1 MYFEGLSPR
10 PAGNSVEYSCVKVS
24 FSSKGPHESDL
35 LTRMGSTLNEPW
47 TLLANEKE
55 GPMRACR
62 FFTWAGA
69 GGCRDDHRA
78 HKYVIMFCGND
89 TLSMCVKG
97 DRTTE
102 I

>member
-47 TLLANEKE
+47 
-55 GPMRACR
+55 M
-62 FFTWAGA
+62 
-69 GGCRDDHRA
+69 DS
-78 HKYVIMFCGND
+78 I
-89 TLSMCVKG
+89 SQ
-97 DRTTE
+97 
-102 I
+102 